1 MSDDDLAKSS
11 SRIGER
17 RAHARHQNSAVYE
30 DRKAE
35 ILAAAASL
43 FKSQGYRGTSLIQV
57 AKTVGTDRASLYY
70 YFDSKEELFDALV
83 TDVVKGNLA
92 KAESIRDSDLLPPQK
107 LHKLIVD
114 LMTSYADNYPFL
126 YVYLQE
132 NMTHVAPK
140 RKAWAEDMRRVN
152 RDYERAIT
160 DIIQQGIADGTI
172 KAVGEPWVV
181 AFGIM
186 GMVSWTHR
194 WFNPNTSKVDA
205 HAIGESYAQIILS
218 GLCPSPM

>member
-1 MSDDDLAKSS
+1 MSDADLAKASS
-11 SRIGER
+11 GIGER
-17 RAHARHQNSAVYE
+17 RTLARRHNSAVYE
-30 DRKAE
+30 DRRAE
-35 ILAAAASL
+35 VLDAAAAL
-43 FKSQGYRGTSLIQV
+43 FKSQGYRGTSLIQI
-57 AKTVGTDRASLYY
+57 AKAVGTDRASLYY

-92 KAESIRDSDLLPPQK
+92 KAEAIRDSDLRAPQK
-107 LHKLIVD
+107 LHKLIVE
-114 LMTSYADNYPFL
+114 LMESYAQNYPFL

-160 DIIQQGIADGTI
+160 DIIRQGIDEGTI
-172 KAVGEPWVV
+172 KAAGEPWVL

-194 WFNPNTSKVDA
+194 WFNPNTSEVDA
-205 HAIGESYAQIILS
+205 HVIGESYARTILS
-218 GLCPSPM
+218 GLCQTTD